1 MHLELQ
7 AGEAI
12 RKLSIRLEG
21 QAWRI
26 DEDGAALPVEILAAN
41 GETVD
46 LLVDGV
52 RKRAYVARRGAER
65 LVFMDGVVHVLR
77 LPDDEDGDD
86 LDDMGDT
93 GPNLTA
99 KMPGTVVKVMAA
111 EGDEVAAGQPLV
123 IMEAMKME
131 TEIVSPLNGRV
142 AKVHVVEAQVLA
154 AGDALLDLDP
164 TDANED

>member
-1 MHLELQ
+1 VHLELQ
-7 AGEAI
+7 AGEDI
-12 RKLSIRLEG
+12 RKLSARRDG
-21 QAWRI
+21 QVWRI
-26 DEDGAALPVEILAAN
+26 DENGEALPLEILAAD
-41 GETVD
+41 GEQVD

-65 LVFMDGVVHVLR
+65 LVFMDGIVHVLR

-86 LDDMGDT
+86 LDEMGDT

-99 KMPGTVVKVMAA
+99 KMPGTVVKVLVA
-111 EGDEVAAGQPLV
+111 EGDTVAAGDPLV

-142 AKVHVVEAQVLA
+142 AKVHTAEAQVLA
-154 AGDALLDLDP
+154 AGDPLLDLEPAEPD
-164 TDANED
+164 ED

>member
-1 MHLELQ
+1 VHLELQ

-12 RKLSIRLEG
+12 RRLNVRHEG
-21 QAWRI
+21 QTWSI
-26 DEDGAALPVEILAAN
+26 EEDGTALPVDILTAD

-52 RKRAYVARRGAER
+52 RKRAYIARRGAER
-65 LVFMDGVVHVLR
+65 LVFMDGVVHALR
-77 LPDDEDGDD
+77 LPDDEDGDV

-99 KMPGTVVKVMAA
+99 KMPGTVVKVLVS
-111 EGDEVAAGQPLV
+111 EGDTVATGDPLV

-131 TEIVSPLNGRV
+131 TEIVSPLDGRV
-142 AKVHVVEAQVLA
+142 AKVYTVEAQVLA
-154 AGDALLDLDP
+154 AGDPLLDLDP
-164 TDANED
+164 AEPDED